1 MNCLFCNH
9 EYHCSDLVFTTPAIC
24 PFCVLG
30 HGNKHPVSKELKTK
44 LVLELAVSSDDSSSE
59 VHRAVQVK
67 HYNRLL
73 V

>member
-44 LVLELAVSSDDSSSE
+44 LIIELAVSLVKSPRMI
-59 VHRAVQVK
+59 HRLKCIVPC
-67 HYNRLL
+67 R
-73 V
+73 